1 MTKPTHTASK
11 TLSTKLNTL
20 MTARG
25 HTAQS
30 LQALTHFSL
39 IDLKRWI
46 AGSIPRSKKVRQGL
60 ADALGI
66 TYEELFSE
74 VDRLKFLEVQEAGK
88 RAQNIAVQKRNAA
101 KEEKLRAAL
110 AATATEA
117 HSSSSETQAKE
128 PQKRGSYTSKIGRMK
143 PPVNIWAHNAGP
155 KKPGELDK
163 PVCRR
168 GQYYMLR
175 MSSGVVVDRCCVGDR
190 CVVRGE

>member
-30 LQALTHFSL
+30 LQAVTHFSL
-39 IDLKRWI
+39 TDLKRWI

-66 TYEELFSE
+66 TYEELFAE

-88 RAQNIAVQKRNAA
+88 KAQNATVQKRNAA
-101 KEEKLRAAL
+101 KEEKLRAAK
-110 AATATEA
+110 A
-117 HSSSSETQAKE
+117 E

-143 PPVNIWAHNAGP
+143 PPVNIWVHNARP

-163 PVCRR
+163 PVCRK

-175 MSSGVVVDRCCVGDR
+175 MSSEVVVDRCCVGDR
-190 CVVRGE
+190 CLVRGE